1 MLMSVVASLNPI
13 ELNESEPVDDT
24 NARADYEAWLV
35 GANSPRESTT
45 DMTGTVRNSVKV
57 GEAIFFDLAIKND
70 GDNDISELTVTVTVT
85 NETGTVLFIDAED
98 AAVCDDTLSCGIQ
111 SFTSGDYLANGH
123 YIVRNSI
130 GTNLV
135 WTPTAPGM
143 YTIHVEI
150 DTADQDTDLNNNVL
164 HYDVNVVDWYDI
176 STELVWDNGD
186 DPMTGAGPHGFTM
199 TAFVNGSASWD
210 PRDVQMD
217 VTMGGLFQA
226 FMEDGLG
233 NTNPVSMF
241 DADGDG
247 SFDDCPQGPGTS
259 TCTWTVS
266 FGNLLGAGQT
276 DDIEVY
282 SNLSMEPP
290 THVNASDIGETRH
303 VPAFQ
308 TAYTFEGTIQGD
320 SATAN
325 GVGTFTV
332 QSSLS
337 QYTAY
342 ELVTTDY
349 GALSGGNLTG
359 IVNEMMERTA
369 TLDDRN
375 GNNDALLTAT
385 FATYH
390 DVKVI
395 NVEAGWPSQESG
407 RLDSGM
413 TRVFATIAHSG
424 SDRQIDYD
432 WAVTFNVRDSN
443 GDDIMGSP
451 FVATE
456 CDNPDDP
463 EGSNGHEYLGE
474 HFPSTLETTACAE
487 IMIDPGMFTVSA
499 TVDLLDTT
507 LTDTDS
513 ANDCGTG
520 SNPDCKVDMTAPND
534 MLTSHFEVLNMGPSA
549 YLTMDEIEGDIIS
562 GTQITFSARAEHLSQ
577 PDMDNDGNVE
587 PFGYSWSMVG
597 SGGLSDPQLDA
608 CSGMEDPATGM
619 IMGGSPDCMVTMNP
633 AWFGSPAMIVTVS
646 DYWGAQASAQLTF
659 SVWNNLSIDASGDCW
674 SIEYDILY
682 AGATQ
687 FGIQFT
693 DADDATGQVLSG
705 SPGWDSVCTFDLT
718 ASEQKA
724 PADVSSEDL
733 VVTVDANPSVGHS
746 LWYEGGTGWVE
757 MTGTTQTQVDAD
769 TISLSWSNDGTL
781 PSRSSSRYAVFASA
795 TIGQPP
801 QIGVDSLTATLGA
814 AGVIDLSWNIA
825 NSQLTGANDYGVL
838 YVNDDGAAIDGTRS
852 TFDLTTTSYSINGEH
867 GKTYEFLVRVEN
879 GEVGTDGNALYGT
892 PVDSGSATAD
902 GQVDPTAGASSLD
915 ATLGVDDISFTW
927 SAADTSDV
935 DHWMICWSPAQHTS
949 LEVTS
954 LISAGNCHNTADNS
968 NEVSIGIHS
977 GSGVFYYSVNA
988 MDSVGNIEF
997 QDSMTSL
1004 TLGGD
1009 GGSSFVPSIELE
1021 CTATQQMIDTRYDG
1035 QGEIICNI
1043 TNPTMYSEVVS
1054 ISISS
1059 GGLAVDA
1066 PGSLALNSQ
1075 NNSNFTVIV
1084 MANKIDTQGVRTIQI
1099 SVNVIQI
1106 NGVSTTLPSTNSVS
1120 VIMIVIGEEDSDGD
1134 GVADHLDDF
1143 PHNNLE
1149 WNDTDSDGLGDNSD
1163 DCPDEAGSTG
1173 ENGCPEEEGSNI
1185 LVVGAATAGAGVVVS
1200 TLLFFL
1206 FPRMMRNISK
1216 TEEMSG
1222 KNLQDELWGNEEN
1235 LPMGPPSELLADN
1248 TPRIDLQGVIR
1259 PDGYEYIQWPPDEGG
1274 WWYRSHAGLPWD
1286 EWKN

>member
-1216 TEEMSG
+1216 TEEMSS